1 MKNENNCS
9 EIFKI
14 KKSGLE
20 LDFEFFTLNYI
31 KTELEEIGYLS
42 VREVQVDPPSKPR
55 NPKRFAKL
63 RNRDNTNKYFTY
75 IKFFEKDGEKYGI
88 VGGKTNYFTPD
99 IDYDCSE
106 ENETRLSR
114 CFLAEN
120 KLKYSHTILVIDHNK
135 CSNYIEDEAQSLF
148 IETYIQ
154 RLFNL
159 LNS

>member
-9 EIFKI
+9 EIFEI
-14 KKSGLE
+14 KKSGLK

-31 KTELEEIGYLS
+31 KTVLEKIGYLS
-42 VREVQVDPPSKPR
+42 VRQVKVDPPSNPR
-55 NPKRFAKL
+55 NPKRFVEL
-63 RNRDNTNKYFTY
+63 RNRENTNKYFTY

-88 VGGKTNYFTPD
+88 VGGKTNYIRPD
-99 IDYDCSE
+99 IDYNCSK

-114 CFLAEN
+114 CFLVEN
-120 KLKYSHTILVIDHNK
+120 KLEYSNTILVIDHNK
-135 CSNYIEDEAQSLF
+135 CSNDNEDKAQSLF

-159 LNS
+159 LDS